1 MAVRP
6 WVIPEEVKSYTERQS
21 VKDRS
26 DLKLI
31 VDISRAE
38 QYVIRYTHNRFEDA
52 EIPEPVKTAVILLAE
67 AYAAYAADFGVKSG
81 MYKSESFDDYSYTAA
96 DTVNII
102 ENLNLGPLLDDYVI
116 PERGKSKN
124 AVTMKMRKL

>member
-6 WVIPEEVKSYTERQS
+6 WVTPEEVKSYTERQS
-21 VKDRS
+21 VKDRPG
-26 DLKLI
+26 LKLA
-31 VDISRAE
+31 VDITRAE
-38 QYVIRYTHNRFEDA
+38 QYVIRYTHNRFEDSD
-52 EIPEPVKTAVILLAE
+52 IPESVKTAVILLAE

-102 ENLNLGPLLDDYVI
+102 ENLNLGPLLDDYVK
-116 PERGKSKN
+116 PEQGKSKN
-124 AVTMKMRKL
+124 AMTMKMRKL